1 MQLNLKVTQTS
12 IPYLAALVSVSEEVR
27 ARCHLKYNNHFT
39 LNLLNEDG
47 CKKSYISHLT
57 QSPTNTSIFEDI
69 NINSSSSSIR
79 NNCILSHNSINNH
92 NLNIFASLQQLKR
105 QKSCDFID
113 SRALIL
119 GKNTNFIYIL
129 LLNISSLNP

>member
-39 LNLLNEDG
+39 LNFLNEDG

-57 QSPTNTSIFEDI
+57 QSPSNTSIFED
-69 NINSSSSSIR
+69 INSSSSSIR
-79 NNCILSHNSINNH
+79 NNCILSNNSINNH
-92 NLNIFASLQQLKR
+92 NLNIFASLQQPKR

-119 GKNTNFIYIL
+119 GTNTIL
-129 LLNISSLNP
+129 LYFVIKYRIFKS